1 MTAKKALALAAAAV
15 LTGGST
21 CKSAAP
27 RQPPASTATQDVVR
41 SFVGKVLILR
51 HRGDAETINLKRT
64 ELASARGGC
73 DVVVEVKAASF
84 DKGTAALALE
94 TLGRPRLARR
104 GAHEEKCEDDQ
115 FQIALNVSGFV
126 PGVAGFDHGATAT
139 ELESALSQL
148 LKTPEA
154 YLEAFRVP
162 FDAAATT
169 AATPP
174 VPEPRVTTPP
184 ARLFWAD
191 AVYQDPAKKVRHEG
205 EVEIEGVVGLDGHLY
220 QPRVI
225 TSLNREHEQCVLR
238 VVPLWRFQP
247 GKRGTE
253 ATAAKVTERM
263 VLRILY

>member
-1 MTAKKALALAAAAV
+1 MAAKRVLALAAAVA
-15 LTGGST
+15 LSGAPA

-27 RQPPASTATQDVVR
+27 RKPSASTATQEVVR
-41 SFVGKVLILR
+41 SFVGKTLILR
-51 HRGDAETINLKRT
+51 HRGDAKTINLKRT

-84 DKGTAALALE
+84 DKGTAALELE
-94 TLGRPRLARR
+94 TLGRPRLARH

-126 PGVAGFDHGATAT
+126 AGVAGFEHGATAS
-139 ELESALSQL
+139 ELEAALSQL

-154 YLEAFRVP
+154 YLKAFRVP
-162 FDAAATT
+162 FEASAAASV
-169 AATPP
+169 PP
-174 VPEPRVTTPP
+174 VADLRVTTPP

-191 AVYQDPAKKVRHEG
+191 AVFQDPAKKVRHEG
-205 EVEIEGVVGLDGHLY
+205 EVEIEGVVGLDGRLH
-220 QPRVI
+220 QPRVV
-225 TSLNREHEQCVLR
+225 TPLSREHELCVLR

-253 ATAAKVTERM
+253 PAAAKVRERM
-263 VLRILY
+263 VLRVLD

>member
-1 MTAKKALALAAAAV
+1 MAARRALALAAAVA
-15 LTGGST
+15 LCGGPA

-27 RQPPASTATQDVVR
+27 RKPQAPPASQDVVR
-41 SFVGKVLILR
+41 SFVGKTLILR
-51 HRGDAETINLKRT
+51 HRGDAKTVNLKRT
-64 ELASARGGC
+64 ELATARGGC
-73 DVVVEVKAASF
+73 DVVVEVKTASF

-115 FQIALNVSGFV
+115 FQIALNVSGFE
-126 PGVAGFDHGATAT
+126 PGVAGFEQGASAA
-139 ELESALSQL
+139 ELEAALSQL

-154 YLEAFRVP
+154 YLKAFRVT
-162 FDAAATT
+162 FDASATA

-174 VPEPRVTTPP
+174 VADPRVTTPP
-184 ARLFWAD
+184 TRLFWAD

-205 EVEIEGVVGLDGHLY
+205 EVELEGVVGLDGRLH
-220 QPRVI
+220 QPKVV

-253 ATAAKVTERM
+253 PVAAKVSERM